1 MTSVSVIDNL
11 LSSPSKW
18 GHDHHSGLVEFDEP
32 GATDLETIIL
42 RIVKDDPFASISE
55 MKREVS
61 KMDRVPQGG
70 WWRIFCILKKQKL
83 LTKRSRFKFIRS
95 RW

>member
-1 MTSVSVIDNL
+1 VTSVSVIDNL
-11 LSSPSKW
+11 SSSPGKW
-18 GHDHHSGLVEFDEP
+18 GRDHYSVLVEVDES

-42 RIVKDDPFASISE
+42 RIVKKDPFASISE

-61 KMDRVPQGG
+61 KMDRVPQVG

-83 LTKRSRFKFIRS
+83 LMKRSRFKFIRG